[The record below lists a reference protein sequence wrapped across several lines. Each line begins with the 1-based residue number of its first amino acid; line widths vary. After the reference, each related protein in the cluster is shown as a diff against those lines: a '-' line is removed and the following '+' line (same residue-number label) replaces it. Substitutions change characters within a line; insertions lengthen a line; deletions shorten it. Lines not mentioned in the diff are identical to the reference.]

1 MSSTFHFIFNVC
13 IGVGLLIPLLD
24 VLLGFLGS
32 VFDFDLEIGGHHFG
46 DVFDLSGD
54 GAQMDSPLPFNMM
67 CLCFGLVVFGAI
79 GKLVAQLMTNVLSA
93 VLLLFGL
100 LLLSAGA
107 YILLYRFVVKPLKK
121 SNPAAIRSWDLLGT
135 RGKLTL
141 RITDSSKGTVS
152 LKDSTGAMI
161 SYRAA
166 AKADV
171 LKTWDGV
178 IPQGTEVLVVDVDE
192 PRKTAYVKPL
202 QTFENQRLKSDQ

>member
-1 MSSTFHFIFNVC
+1 
-13 IGVGLLIPLLD
+13 
-24 VLLGFLGS
+24 
-32 VFDFDLEIGGHHFG
+32 
-46 DVFDLSGD
+46 
-54 GAQMDSPLPFNMM
+54 
-67 CLCFGLVVFGAI
+67 
-79 GKLVAQLMTNVLSA
+79 
-93 VLLLFGL
+93 
-100 LLLSAGA
+100 
-107 YILLYRFVVKPLKK
+107 
-121 SNPAAIRSWDLLGT
+121 
-135 RGKLTL
+135 
-141 RITDSSKGTVS
+141 VS